1 MSCFCDRNRVFEL
14 AARTMATNGQ
24 ETNSLPT
31 GCFKCGRPG
40 HWSRDCPAKAAGRGG
55 DSTIQGGSARGGEKG
70 ASGGGDRFVAKSSQ
84 KAKGSKA
91 LVSEEATAKVPRKR
105 PTLTADLLL
114 SDNGLGYLLEKM
126 PQIVRIRG
134 QGHEVH
140 DLKSLLEGYVHWHSQ
155 LHPYLGFSD
164 FVAKV
169 EKLGALR
176 RVRMCVRELRDKITS
191 GSLLDVSKEVNTE
204 NILNDAAPGLSVRPT
219 TGGAGIEPE
228 EWLGDFNEIDANTD
242 PGMPVNDDE
251 FEDFFRQGTTQVND
265 TLPSGSAQPKGRDP
279 TAVSSPMRK
288 LPSLLDGDGPA
299 QAATTPVNIND
310 ALAAR
315 MQANRQKALER
326 AKARRTTNASA

>member
-1 MSCFCDRNRVFEL
+1 
-14 AARTMATNGQ
+14 MATNGQ

-40 HWSRDCPAKAAGRGG
+40 HWSRDCPARAAGAGG
-55 DSTIQGGSARGGEKG
+55 DSTIQGGSAARAGENGAIGGAE
-70 ASGGGDRFVAKSSQ
+70 RFVAKSSQ

-91 LVSEEATAKVPRKR
+91 PVSEEATAKVPRKR

-114 SDNGLGYLLEKM
+114 SDNGLGFLLEKM

-134 QGHEVH
+134 EGHEVH

-191 GSLLDVSKEVNTE
+191 GSPLDVNKEVDLE
-204 NILNDAAPGLSVRPT
+204 NIPNDAAPGLSVRPT
-219 TGGAGIEPE
+219 TGDAGIETE
-228 EWLGDFNEIDANTD
+228 DWLGDFNEVDEIDATTD
-242 PGMPVNDDE
+242 PGMPVNEDE

-265 TLPSGSAQPKGRDP
+265 TLPSGSAQPKGRSP

-288 LPSLLDGDGPA
+288 LPSLLDGDDGPA
-299 QAATTPVNIND
+299 QVATTPVNINE

-326 AKARRTTNASA
+326 AKARRATNASV